1 MYQITFYVPADHLEA
16 VKTALFTAGAGAIG
30 DYDHCAW
37 QCLGTGQFRPLQDS
51 KPFIGQH
58 NQVEQLEEYKVE
70 MVCAD
75 EHIQAAIT
83 ALKASHPYEEPA
95 YNVTQ
100 CQDI

>member
-1 MYQITFYVPADHLEA
+1 M
-16 VKTALFTAGAGAIG
+16 KTALFTAGAGAIG

-58 NQVEQLEEYKVE
+58 NQAEQLEEYKVE

-75 EHIQAAIT
+75 EHIQAAIA
-83 ALKASHPYEEPA
+83 ALKASHPYEELA
-95 YNVTQ
+95 YTTKLN
-100 CQDI
+100 